1 MFAVAVAIHRAL
13 NHVLQFANIPRPAVA
28 EQRRGRSFAKAGKQR
43 QTEFAA
49 HLDGKLVGE
58 QHDVAL
64 PVAQRGELYHV
75 EGQAVEQVGTK
86 MTFLDHLRQVS
97 VGGAHQPDVNLQR
110 LAAAHAL
117 QLAIF
122 NHS

>member
-1 MFAVAVAIHRAL
+1 MSL
-13 NHVLQFANIPRPAVA
+13 S
-28 EQRRGRSFAKAGKQR
+28 RSR
-43 QTEFAA
+43 S
-49 HLDGKLVGE
+49 
-58 QHDVAL
+58 
-64 PVAQRGELYHV
+64 GELYHV
-75 EGQAVEQVGTK
+75 EGQAVEQVGAK

>member
-1 MFAVAVAIHRAL
+1 MLAVAVAIHRAL

-64 PVAQRGELYHV
+64 PVA
-75 EGQAVEQVGTK
+75 
-86 MTFLDHLRQVS
+86 
-97 VGGAHQPDVNLQR
+97 
-110 LAAAHAL
+110 
-117 QLAIF
+117 
-122 NHS
+122 

>member
-1 MFAVAVAIHRAL
+1 MSL
-13 NHVLQFANIPRPAVA
+13 C
-28 EQRRGRSFAKAGKQR
+28 RSRSG
-43 QTEFAA
+43 
-49 HLDGKLVGE
+49 
-58 QHDVAL
+58 
-64 PVAQRGELYHV
+64 GELYHV
-75 EGQAVEQVGTK
+75 EGQAVEQVGAK

>member
-1 MFAVAVAIHRAL
+1 MLAVSVAIDRAL
-13 NHVLQFANIPRPAVA
+13 DDVLQFTNIPRPAVA
-28 EQRRGRSFAKAGKQR
+28 EQRGGGTFAESGKQR
-43 QTEFAA
+43 QAELTA
-49 HLDGKLVGE
+49 HLNGKLVGE
-58 QHDVAL
+58 QHDIAL
-64 PVAQRGELYHV
+64 PFAQRRELHHV
-75 EGQAVEQVGTK
+75 EGETVEQVGAK
-86 MTFLDHLRQVS
+86 VAFLHHARQVS

>member
-1 MFAVAVAIHRAL
+1 
-13 NHVLQFANIPRPAVA
+13 
-28 EQRRGRSFAKAGKQR
+28 
-43 QTEFAA
+43 
-49 HLDGKLVGE
+49 
-58 QHDVAL
+58 
-64 PVAQRGELYHV
+64 
-75 EGQAVEQVGTK
+75 